1 MKWVDSI
8 GMGWSEL
15 SHARIVLLVGKSGR
29 VDLSKLPVE
38 QSRAIEFLVQDT
50 ALACL
55 YRRRGGGLK
64 SQRRRV
70 EHSNR

>member
-29 VDLSKLPVE
+29 VNSSKLAKEKNGPVE
-38 QSRAIEFLVQDT
+38 LPVDDT
-50 ALACL
+50 DLPCA
-55 YRRRGGGLK
+55 YGRR
-64 SQRRRV
+64 
-70 EHSNR
+70 